1 MNSYDQDQV
10 WPITIPQIQR
20 LQIESTSFCN
30 ANCPSCERYK
40 YPYEKSIYNRPLNT
54 NFITYQNVIDWFDF
68 ASYKNLKEVHF
79 CGNIDEPTLNPDLL
93 PILNHISTSTPD
105 HTKIFVSTNGG
116 TKNKLF
122 WQSLAQL
129 PKVVTIWG
137 IDGLEDTNHIYR
149 QNVKWD
155 KLMENISYY
164 MNVGGRGAWQF
175 IVFEHNKHQLDMAR
189 LYADD
194 LGFFGFLEVNSR
206 KPNPKTPEVKI
217 DKRPESSCVT
227 CKATYENSDLG
238 QGFFID
244 VKGNVWPCCWMGT
257 HEESN
262 KVAIKYLQSQGQ
274 MIFDD
279 TIDAISESQNK
290 LHNLHEHSLEDIISS
305 EFYKFLHLNMNDLNI
320 CNEKCRKEMVDEIHW
335 NI

>member
-1 MNSYDQDQV
+1 M
-10 WPITIPQIQR
+10 
-20 LQIESTSFCN
+20 C
-30 ANCPSCERYK
+30 
-40 YPYEKSIYNRPLNT
+40 
-54 NFITYQNVIDWFDF
+54 
-68 ASYKNLKEVHF
+68 
-79 CGNIDEPTLNPDLL
+79 
-93 PILNHISTSTPD
+93 
-105 HTKIFVSTNGG
+105 GG

-164 MNVGGRGAWQF
+164 MSVGGRGAWQF

-274 MIFDD
+274 MIFDEEVNERSKYGKSMNRKD
-279 TIDAISESQNK
+279 LMRKHGRELKQAVRKGSLDLSQKAEEDLLQHILDYYPEELRTDDDDDWVEWLDN
-290 LHNLHEHSLEDIISS
+290 NLED
-305 EFYKFLHLNMNDLNI
+305 FVKGKGYK
-320 CNEKCRKEMVDEIHW
+320 
-335 NI
+335 